1 MLVTVVVIAR
11 PCLTPWSPTS
21 EAGCVIHPSDVEIG
35 NGPPST
41 QPYPCARVLVLVSM
55 AWRRPFGDRAS
66 AQGTVVEGQREQI
79 ANGSTQYIG
88 EKGGNDAPPTY
99 QDASGAPVE
108 NNSPLGY
115 DVGPVTITLL
125 NITMMI
131 GAGIYSTPASILN
144 GTGSV
149 GVSFI
154 YWTLGYLLCLASGA
168 VYLEFTAYFPSR
180 SGSEVVFLEQAYPRP
195 MWLFPTTFAV
205 QSVILS
211 FGSANATV
219 MANYLIAIS
228 GHEGTNWQIKGTA
241 LACYSLATLT
251 LVFNTKYAYW
261 FSNGVGIVKIC
272 TLLFVIITGFVVLG
286 GGTRVENPTANFQDA
301 WSGSKTASAYGMTTA
316 LYRIIFSYGGY
327 NNAFNVAN
335 EVKNPVRSLKI
346 YATAALTTV
355 YILYMF
361 ANVAFFAAVPRELLE
376 KSGLTVASLF
386 FTQVF
391 GNSGNVR
398 GLNFL
403 IALAS
408 FGNMIAVIIGLSRR
422 IRECGRQGVLPYTR
436 FWVSTRPFGTPLG
449 PYLVIWSLTALM
461 ILAVPAG
468 DAFTFVNDL
477 GVFPTAAFNLAM
489 AVGIYVVRWR
499 RRKANL
505 PEPEFKA
512 WHVVIIFNIC
522 IQLYL
527 LIMPWYPPAGG
538 QYAGDVSFWY
548 ATYAVTGIGILL
560 ICAAYYWLWASL
572 LPKWRGYKLRQ
583 ELVSFDDGAQS
594 NQLRK
599 IPNADV
605 PEWDSTHDASG
616 RLVGPSA
623 DEVLVQEKGVRISSE
638 ASNSDTGKHI
648 PNAVRETY
656 NV

>member
-1 MLVTVVVIAR
+1 
-11 PCLTPWSPTS
+11 
-21 EAGCVIHPSDVEIG
+21 
-35 NGPPST
+35 
-41 QPYPCARVLVLVSM
+41 M
-55 AWRRPFGDRAS
+55 AWRRPFGDRAAG
-66 AQGTVVEGQREQI
+66 AQAATITTTAATSQREQLSD
-79 ANGSTQYIG
+79 GGVQYIG

-115 DVGPVTITLL
+115 SVGPVTITLL

-144 GTGSV
+144 GTGSI
-149 GVSFI
+149 GVSFV
-154 YWTLGYLLCLASGA
+154 YWTLGYLICMASGA

-211 FGSANATV
+211 FGI

-228 GHEGTNWQIKGTA
+228 GAEGTNWQIKGTA

-261 FSNGVGIVKIC
+261 FSNGVGLVKIC

-286 GGTRVENPTANFQDA
+286 GNTRVVDPTVNFRDA
-301 WSGSKTASAYGMTTA
+301 WSGSASASAYGLTTA
-316 LYRIIFSYGGY
+316 LYRITFSYGGY

-355 YILYMF
+355 YVLYMF
-361 ANVAFFAAVPRELLE
+361 ANVAFFAAVPKEELS

-386 FTQVF
+386 FKSVF
-391 GNSGNVR
+391 GDSAAIR

-422 IRECGRQGVLPYTR
+422 IRECGRQGVLPWTR
-436 FWVSTRPFGTPLG
+436 FWVSTKPFGTPLG
-449 PYLVIWSLTALM
+449 PYAVIWFLTALM

-477 GVFPTAAFNLAM
+477 STIPSAAFNLAM
-489 AVGIYVVRWR
+489 AVGLYVVRWR
-499 RRKANL
+499 RSRLNL
-505 PEPEFKA
+505 PAPEFKA
-512 WHVVIIFNIC
+512 WHVVIVFNIL
-522 IQLYL
+522 IQCFL

-548 ATYAVTGIGILL
+548 ATYAVTGIAIVGACGL
-560 ICAAYYWLWASL
+560 YYWFWAFL
-572 LPKWRGYKLRQ
+572 IPKWRRYKLRQ
-583 ELVSFDDGAQS
+583 ELVRFEDGAQS

-599 IPNADV
+599 V
-605 PEWDSTHDASG
+605 PYDEVAEWDATHDAAGRPISRTSSG
-616 RLVGPSA
+616 A
-623 DEVLVQEKGVRISSE
+623 DVEVREKGARISSDG
-638 ASNSDTGKHI
+638 SNSDGGKQV
-648 PNAVRETY
+648 PSTVRETG

>member
-1 MLVTVVVIAR
+1 M
-11 PCLTPWSPTS
+11 S
-21 EAGCVIHPSDVEIG
+21 
-35 NGPPST
+35 
-41 QPYPCARVLVLVSM
+41 
-55 AWRRPFGDRAS
+55 WRKPFGDGAG
-66 AQGTVVEGQREQI
+66 AQSTVLEGQREEI
-79 ANGSTQYIG
+79 SEGGTQYIG
-88 EKGGNDAPPTY
+88 EKGGNDAPPTF
-99 QDASGAPVE
+99 QDASGAPIE

-115 DVGPVTITLL
+115 SVGPVTITLL

-131 GAGIYSTPASILN
+131 GAGIYSTPSSILS

-149 GVSFI
+149 GVSFV
-154 YWTLGYLLCLASGA
+154 YWTLGYLLCMASGS

-195 MWLFPTTFAV
+195 PWLFPTTFAV

-241 LACYSLATLT
+241 LACYTLATLT
-251 LVFNTKYAYW
+251 LVFNTKYAYR
-261 FSNGVGIVKIC
+261 FSNAVGVVKIC
-272 TLLFVIITGFVVLG
+272 TLLFVILTGFVVLG
-286 GGTRVENPTANFQDA
+286 GNTKVKDPKANFRDA

-346 YATAALTTV
+346 YATVALTTV

-361 ANVAFFAAVPRELLE
+361 ANVAFFAAVPKEDLE
-376 KSGLTVASLF
+376 NSGLTAASLF
-386 FTQVF
+386 FTAVF
-391 GNSGNVR
+391 GNSGAVR

-422 IRECGRQGVLPYTR
+422 IRECGRQGVLPWTT
-436 FWVSTRPFGTPLG
+436 FWVSTKPFGTPLG
-449 PYLVIWSLTALM
+449 PYFVIWALTALM

-477 GVFPTAAFNLAM
+477 AVLPKAVFDLAM
-489 AVGIYVVRWR
+489 AVGIYIVRWR

-512 WHVVIIFNIC
+512 WNVVIIFNILV
-522 IQLYL
+522 QLYL
-527 LIMPWYPPAGG
+527 VIMPWYPPAGG
-538 QYAGDVSFWY
+538 QYDGDVSFWY
-548 ATYAVTGIGILL
+548 ATYAVTGIAILL
-560 ICAAYYWLWASL
+560 VCAGYYWLWAFL
-572 LPKWRGYKLRQ
+572 LPKWKGYQLRQ
-583 ELVSFDDGAQS
+583 ELIRLDDGAQS
-594 NQLRK
+594 HRLRK
-599 IPNADV
+599 IPNAEV
-605 PEWDSTHDASG
+605 AEWDATHDAAG
-616 RLVGPSA
+616 RPIV
-623 DEVLVQEKGVRISSE
+623 SS
-638 ASNSDTGKHI
+638 SSDSKLSSVTET
-648 PNAVRETY
+648 AVK
-656 NV
+656 V

>member
-1 MLVTVVVIAR
+1 
-11 PCLTPWSPTS
+11 
-21 EAGCVIHPSDVEIG
+21 
-35 NGPPST
+35 
-41 QPYPCARVLVLVSM
+41 M
-55 AWRRPFGDRAS
+55 AWRRPFGDRAAAS
-66 AQGTVVEGQREQI
+66 GTVTEGQVEQI
-79 ANGSTQYIG
+79 SNGSVQYIG

-115 DVGPVTITLL
+115 SVGPVTITLL

-131 GAGIYSTPASILN
+131 GAGIYSTPASILA

-149 GVSFI
+149 GVSFV
-154 YWTLGYLLCLASGA
+154 YWTLGYLLCMASGA

-228 GHEGTNWQIKGTA
+228 GHEGTDWQIKGTA
-241 LACYSLATLT
+241 LACYTLATLT

-286 GGTRVENPTANFQDA
+286 GHTKVQDPTANFKDA
-301 WSGSKTASAYGMTTA
+301 WSGSSSATAYGMTTA

-355 YILYMF
+355 YVLYMF
-361 ANVAFFAAVPRELLE
+361 ANVAFFAAVPREDLE
-376 KSGLTVASLF
+376 NSGLTVASLF
-386 FTQVF
+386 FTAVF
-391 GNSGNVR
+391 GNSGAVR

-422 IRECGRQGVLPYTR
+422 IRECGRQGVLPWTR
-436 FWVSTRPFGTPLG
+436 FWVSTKPFGTPLG
-449 PYLVIWSLTALM
+449 PYAVIWFLTALM

-477 GVFPTAAFNLAM
+477 GVFPQAAFNLAM

-499 RRKANL
+499 RSKLNL

-548 ATYAVTGIGILL
+548 ATYAVTGVGILL
-560 ICAAYYWLWASL
+560 ACAAYYWFWAFL
-572 LPKWRGYKLRQ
+572 IPKWKGYKLRQ
-583 ELVSFDDGAQS
+583 ELISFEDGAQS

-599 IPNADV
+599 VPYADV
-605 PEWDSTHDASG
+605 AEWDATHDAAG
-616 RLVGPSA
+616 RIINNTTVTEAP
-623 DEVLVQEKGVRISSE
+623 VQEKAVRTSSE
-638 ASNSDTGKHI
+638 GSNSDVGNSVSVSNRK
-648 PNAVRETY
+648 NGGV
-656 NV
+656 

>member
-1 MLVTVVVIAR
+1 
-11 PCLTPWSPTS
+11 
-21 EAGCVIHPSDVEIG
+21 
-35 NGPPST
+35 
-41 QPYPCARVLVLVSM
+41 M
-55 AWRRPFGDRAS
+55 AWRRPFSGGEAE
-66 AQGTVVEGQREQI
+66 AATVLEGQREEI
-79 ANGSTQYIG
+79 ADGSTHYIA
-88 EKGGNDAPPTY
+88 EKGGNNAQATY

-115 DVGPVTITLL
+115 SVGPVTITLL

-131 GAGIYSTPASILN
+131 GAGIYSTPSSILS

-149 GVSFI
+149 GVSFV
-154 YWTLGYLLCLASGA
+154 YWTLGYLLCMASGA

-219 MANYLIAIS
+219 MANYLWAIS

-241 LACYSLATLT
+241 LACYTLATLT

-261 FSNGVGIVKIC
+261 FSNAVGIVKVC
-272 TLLFVIITGFVVLG
+272 TILFVIITGFVVLG
-286 GGTRVENPTANFQDA
+286 GGTRVENPTANFKDA
-301 WSGSKTASAYGMTTA
+301 WSGSSNASAYGMTIA

-361 ANVAFFAAVPRELLE
+361 ANVAFFAAVPKEDLE
-376 KSGLTVASLF
+376 NSGLTAASLF
-386 FTQVF
+386 FKAVF
-391 GNSGNVR
+391 GDSGAVR

-403 IALAS
+403 IALSS

-422 IRECGRQGVLPYTR
+422 IRESGRQGVLPFTR

-461 ILAVPAG
+461 LLAIPAG

-477 GVFPTAAFNLAM
+477 GTFPSAAFNLAM
-489 AVGIYVVRWR
+489 AVGLYLVRWR
-499 RRKANL
+499 RSKANL

-512 WHVVIIFNIC
+512 WHIVIIFNIL

-527 LIMPWYPPAGG
+527 LIMPWYPPEGG

-548 ATYAVTGIGILL
+548 ATYAVVGLAILL
-560 ICAAYYWLWASL
+560 ICGGYYWLWAFL
-572 LPKWRGYKLRQ
+572 LPKWKGYHLRQ
-583 ELVSFDDGAQS
+583 ELVSFEDGAQS

-599 IPNADV
+599 VPNVELA
-605 PEWDSTHDASG
+605 EWDATHDAAG
-616 RLVGPSA
+616 RRIEPSA
-623 DEVLVQEKGVRISSE
+623 TSTGIQIQEKGVRTSSDD
-638 ASNSDTGKHI
+638 SNSDSAKRVNTL
-648 PNAVRETY
+648 RETQF
-656 NV
+656 

>member
-1 MLVTVVVIAR
+1 
-11 PCLTPWSPTS
+11 
-21 EAGCVIHPSDVEIG
+21 
-35 NGPPST
+35 
-41 QPYPCARVLVLVSM
+41 M
-55 AWRRPFGDRAS
+55 AWRRRFGDGTGVK
-66 AQGTVVEGQREQI
+66 GTVVEGQREI
-79 ANGSTQYIG
+79 SAGSTQYIG

-115 DVGPVTITLL
+115 SVGPVTITLL

-131 GAGIYSTPASILN
+131 GAGIYSTPSSILA

-149 GVSFI
+149 GVSFV

-180 SGSEVVFLEQAYPRP
+180 SGSEVVFLEQAYTRP

-205 QSVILS
+205 QSVVLS
-211 FGSANATV
+211 FGSANAT
-219 MANYLIAIS
+219 A
-228 GHEGTNWQIKGTA
+228 
-241 LACYSLATLT
+241 

-261 FSNGVGIVKIC
+261 FSNGVGVVKIC
-272 TLLFVIITGFVVLG
+272 TLLFVILTGFVVLG
-286 GGTRVENPTANFQDA
+286 GNTKVEDPKANFRDA
-301 WSGSKTASAYGMTTA
+301 WSGSSTASAYGMTIA

-346 YATAALTTV
+346 YATIALTTV

-361 ANVAFFAAVPRELLE
+361 ANVAFFAAVPKEELE
-376 KSGLTVASLF
+376 NSGLTAASLF
-386 FTQVF
+386 FKAVF
-391 GNSGNVR
+391 GDSGAVR

-408 FGNMIAVIIGLSRR
+408 FGNMIAVIIGISRR
-422 IRECGRQGVLPYTR
+422 IRECGRQGVLPWTR
-436 FWVSTRPFGTPLG
+436 FWVSTKPFGTPLG
-449 PYLVIWSLTALM
+449 PYFVIWFLTALM

-477 GVFPTAAFNLAM
+477 GVFPAAVFNLAM
-489 AVGIYVVRWR
+489 ALGIYIVRWR
-499 RRKANL
+499 RRKADL

-512 WHVVIIFNIC
+512 WHVVITFNIL

-560 ICAAYYWLWASL
+560 ACAFYYWLWAFL
-572 LPKWRGYKLRQ
+572 LPKWKGYQLRQ
-583 ELVSFDDGAQS
+583 ELVQFEDGAQS
-594 NQLRK
+594 NRLRK
-599 IPNADV
+599 IPNAEV
-605 PEWDSTHDASG
+605 AQWDATHDAAG
-616 RLVGPSA
+616 RP
-623 DEVLVQEKGVRISSE
+623 IT
-638 ASNSDTGKHI
+638 ASNERTK
-648 PNAVRETY
+648 A
-656 NV
+656 